1 MKKYKRGEMVDTI
14 VHGFVTVQCPITF
27 KDNKNPKY
35 DKLGGRTL
43 YWLQDLEGEDIFLW
57 ENELEKILAE
67 EELIDTELTSDE
79 SEYRLAGSDFEW

>member
-1 MKKYKRGEMVDTI
+1 MKIFHRGQMFDTT
-14 VHGFVTVQCPITF
+14 VHGFVTVQCPLTI

-43 YWLQDLEGEDIFLW
+43 YWLQDLEGQDIFLW
-57 ENELEKILAE
+57 ENELERILAE
-67 EELIDTELTSDE
+67 EELIDTELASDE